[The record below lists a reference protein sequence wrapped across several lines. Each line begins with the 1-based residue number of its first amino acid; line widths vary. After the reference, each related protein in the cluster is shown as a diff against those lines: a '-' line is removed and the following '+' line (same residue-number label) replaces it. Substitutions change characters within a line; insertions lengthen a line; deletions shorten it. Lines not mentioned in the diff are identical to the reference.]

1 MRVRYHDDLARIELS
16 KDSLKTFIQ
25 KEDLQE
31 VAEKIKQLGFRYV
44 SLDMTG
50 YKTGNMNIGKERLQ

>member
-1 MRVRYHDDLARIELS
+1 MRYHDDLARIELS